1 VLANLLQAAVKMAR
15 QAMRGCIA
23 EGFPFARATH
33 PCQQT
38 LDSAF
43 DVPGSQAWEGNHG
56 DWQ

>member
-1 VLANLLQAAVKMAR
+1 MANDEH
-15 QAMRGCIA
+15 IA
-23 EGFPFARATH
+23 LNKH

-43 DVPGSQAWEGNHG
+43 DVPGIQAWEGNHG